1 MTRCWQDWVNLVL
14 GLWVLISPWALR
26 FATAEHAWNAY
37 LVGAGIAIL
46 AAAALIAFQPWE
58 EWVNLALG
66 AWLLISPWLLGF
78 STATIAMWNAVIIG
92 ALVVVFAG
100 WALAHMQ
107 GPRQVAR

>member
-1 MTRCWQDWVNLVL
+1 MFRRWQDWINLVL
-14 GLWVLISPWALR
+14 GLWILISPWALQ
-26 FATAEHAWNAY
+26 FATTGHAWNAY
-37 LVGAGIAIL
+37 VVGAGVAIL

-78 STATIAMWNAVIIG
+78 STATIAMWNAVILG

-100 WALAHMQ
+100 WALAQVQ
-107 GPRQVAR
+107 GPTQAAR